1 MQANSIMSLAGAAD
15 CDIPILTKLA
25 QKVGTAASAMEST
38 GERRSRFSQD
48 RTRSSGQAAHRTKK
62 TTYSTDFAGV
72 KSLKLAKNN
81 IVEDCGL
88 YGNSVRP
95 RFLEISLCPVRS
107 SCRALCVLLTF
118 LLVFLATRF
127 LTGFC
132 MQCAADQFYAE

>member
-38 GERRSRFSQD
+38 G
-48 RTRSSGQAAHRTKK
+48 
-62 TTYSTDFAGV
+62 V

-88 YGNSVRP
+88 YGNS
-95 RFLEISLCPVRS
+95 
-107 SCRALCVLLTF
+107 
-118 LLVFLATRF
+118 
-127 LTGFC
+127 
-132 MQCAADQFYAE
+132 CAADQFYAE